1 MDISVISDSAAPSG
15 LPWDLSKMLREVQLV
30 GLFAEPARAQELC
43 TPQTA
48 VGIGPSFMLG
58 HIPADLGPGGEQE

>member
-1 MDISVISDSAAPSG
+1 
-15 LPWDLSKMLREVQLV
+15 MLREVQLV